1 METTA
6 YFVNPDGLPAE
17 GMPGTALPFPVTT
30 AFSPVITDYIPI
42 EIPPDTN
49 WDITYFLGNSLVE
62 PIEAFPVP
70 FVYSFNTA
78 GVENAPILTYPGEG
92 LVDERLVVN
101 VAGAITPTISGG
113 EPDTCTISPALP
125 AGLTIDNA
133 TGVISGTPTVTVAAK
148 DYTITATNTA
158 GSTTSALRFEVD
170 IDPPKYRYN
179 GTVGSLFTLTK
190 DVTNLNAFPVK
201 IGGPD
206 ATLFF
211 QAASLPAGLTYDA
224 SNGRI
229 SGIATVV
236 SPNTFYSV
244 VLEGPSGNG
253 STSYRIEVL
262 GNVPV
267 ISYPSFSTPTTLLT
281 DQIVSASPTN
291 TGGAVTAGYAVTA
304 GTLPAGLSL
313 DAASGV
319 ISGSPTAI
327 TAAADITITATGAD
341 GWPSTINLTVDAG
354 RPQFDYASHSPSLRT
369 WPVPSPPPPVPV
381 PSAHTLSPVEH
392 SLRASIPA
400 PLVRSPEQLPSAAAT
415 YMVEITATGSVAL
428 AIVPVADRRQ
438 SGAPSITYAGSPYSA
453 TEGLEFSASPTS
465 TGGAPQYHRHRWR
478 PARRHFPQ
486 PHHRSDLRTQPR
498 CRRTGSQFHD
508 HGFQWKR
515 IICRRSADND
525 GAVMLW
531 VWHSIST
538 LSTSPVWSGLS
549 VLERR
554 WWSRGLRWIRGA
566 LDSILIDLDNF
577 DCIIRDVQQFNGVIA
592 VCVATGL
599 VPRLI
604 PTATAWMGVS
614 SGTDSSH
621 STRFQV
627 DIRTRFRADAF
638 VLIHSRPVPPGIRL
652 GSSYP

>member
-1 METTA
+1 MAIRRQGFEWQVRDLGQLPVKRLEDLSNSPQSVFVSGIGNATLTKRNRTADDEFLVLQYTGSSPGIWPNSGNNWKPRGYVNFVVETTA

-92 LVDERLVVN
+92 LVDQRLVVN

-125 AGLTIDNA
+125 AGLTIDNT

-170 IDPPKYRYN
+170 NDPPQYLYN
-179 GTVGSLFTLTK
+179 GTVGNLFTLTK

-201 IGGPD
+201 TGGPD

-211 QAASLPAGLTYDA
+211 LAASLPTGLAYDS
-224 SNGRI
+224 SNGNI
-229 SGIATVV
+229 SGVATVV

-244 VLEGPSGNG
+244 VLQGPSGNG
-253 STSYRIEVL
+253 SATFRIEVL

-341 GWPSTINLTVDAG
+341 GPGSTTINLTVDAG
-354 RPQFDYASHSPSLRT
+354 RPQFDYASPFTIVENVAGSISPTTGSSPISSYALT
-369 WPVPSPPPPVPV
+369 AGAFPSGIGLNTTTGEI
-381 PSAHTLSPVEH
+381 SGTAAFGT
-392 SLRASIPA
+392 AA
-400 PLVRSPEQLPSAAAT
+400 P
-415 YMVEITATGSVAL
+415 YNVEITATGSGGVSDPFPL
-428 AIVPVADRRQ
+428 QIDVNP
-438 SGAPSITYAGSPYSA
+438 GAPSITYAGSPYSA

-465 TGGAPQYHRHRWR
+465 TGGAPDSYTVTAGVLPDGMSLNPTTGQIFGPNLDVVGQVRN
-478 PARRHFPQ
+478 F
-486 PHHRSDLRTQPR
+486 TI
-498 CRRTGSQFHD
+498 TGS
-508 HGFQWKR
+508 
-515 IICRRSADND
+515 
-525 GAVMLW
+525 
-531 VWHSIST
+531 
-538 LSTSPVWSGLS
+538 
-549 VLERR
+549 
-554 WWSRGLRWIRGA
+554 
-566 LDSILIDLDNF
+566 
-577 DCIIRDVQQFNGVIA
+577 NG
-592 VCVATGL
+592 
-599 VPRLI
+599 
-604 PTATAWMGVS
+604 S
-614 SGTDSSH
+614 
-621 STRFQV
+621 
-627 DIRTRFRADAF
+627 
-638 VLIHSRPVPPGIRL
+638 
-652 GSSYP
+652 GSSAAAVQITTVP

>member
-1 METTA
+1 MAIRRQGFEWQVRDLGQLPVKRLEDLSNSPQSVFVSGIGNATLTKRNRTADDEFLVLQYTGSSPGIWPNSGNNWKPRGYVNFVVETTA

-92 LVDERLVVN
+92 TVDQRLVVN

-113 EPDTCTISPALP
+113 EPDTCTISPSLP

-179 GTVGSLFTLTK
+179 GTVGTLFTLTK

-229 SGIATVV
+229 SGIATVI

-262 GNVPV
+262 GNVPI
-267 ISYPSFSTPTTLLT
+267 ISYPSFSTPTTLQT

-313 DAASGV
+313 DAVTGV

-327 TAAADITITATGAD
+327 TTASDITITATGAD
-341 GWPSTINLTVDAG
+341 GTGDTIINLAVVAG
-354 RPQFDYASHSPSLRT
+354 PPQFDYA
-369 WPVPSPPPPVPV
+369 
-381 PSAHTLSPVEH
+381 
-392 SLRASIPA
+392 A
-400 PLVRSPEQLPSAAAT
+400 PLTFVENVAASFSPTTGSSPITSYARTFGVFPSGVSLNTTTGVISGTAPFGSAAP
-415 YMVEITATGSVAL
+415 YDVQITATGPGGTSFPFPVG
-428 AIVPVADRRQ
+428 IDVVPGV
-438 SGAPSITYAGSPYSA
+438 PSITYAGSPYSA

-465 TGGAPQYHRHRWR
+465 TGGAPDSYTLTAGVL
-478 PARRHFPQ
+478 PDGMSLNP
-486 PHHRSDLRTQPR
+486 T
-498 CRRTGSQFHD
+498 TGQIFGPNLD
-508 HGFQWKR
+508 
-515 IICRRSADND
+515 IIGQVR
-525 GAVMLW
+525 
-531 VWHSIST
+531 
-538 LSTSPVWSGLS
+538 
-549 VLERR
+549 
-554 WWSRGLRWIRGA
+554 
-566 LDSILIDLDNF
+566 NF
-577 DCIIRDVQQFNGVIA
+577 TI
-592 VCVATGL
+592 
-599 VPRLI
+599 
-604 PTATAWMGVS
+604 TASNA
-614 SGTDSSH
+614 SGTSAA
-621 STRFQV
+621 TVQITTV
-627 DIRTRFRADAF
+627 
-638 VLIHSRPVPPGIRL
+638 V
-652 GSSYP
+652 

>member
-1 METTA
+1 MAIRRQGFEWQVRDLGQLPIKRLEDLSNSPQSVFVSGIGNATLTKRNRTADDEFLVLQYTGSSPGIWPNSGNNWKPRGYVNFVVETTA

-92 LVDERLVVN
+92 TVDQRLVVN

-170 IDPPKYRYN
+170 TDPPQYRYN

-201 IGGPD
+201 MGGPD
-206 ATLFF
+206 AIAFVLGG
-211 QAASLPAGLTYDA
+211 ALPAGLAYDA

-253 STSYRIEVL
+253 ATNFRIEVL

-341 GWPSTINLTVDAG
+341 GSGSTTINLTVDAG
-354 RPQFDYASHSPSLRT
+354 RPQFDYASPFTIAENVAGSISPTTGSSPISSYALT
-369 WPVPSPPPPVPV
+369 SGAFPSGIGLNTTTGEI
-381 PSAHTLSPVEH
+381 SGTAAFGT
-392 SLRASIPA
+392 AA
-400 PLVRSPEQLPSAAAT
+400 PYNVD
-415 YMVEITATGSVAL
+415 ITATGSGGVSDPFPL
-428 AIVPVADRRQ
+428 QIDVNP
-438 SGAPSITYAGSPYSA
+438 GAPSITYAGSPYSA

-465 TGGAPQYHRHRWR
+465 TGGAPDSYTVTAGVLPDGMSLNPTTGQIFGPNLDVVGQVRN
-478 PARRHFPQ
+478 F
-486 PHHRSDLRTQPR
+486 TI
-498 CRRTGSQFHD
+498 TGS
-508 HGFQWKR
+508 
-515 IICRRSADND
+515 N
-525 GAVMLW
+525 
-531 VWHSIST
+531 
-538 LSTSPVWSGLS
+538 
-549 VLERR
+549 
-554 WWSRGLRWIRGA
+554 
-566 LDSILIDLDNF
+566 
-577 DCIIRDVQQFNGVIA
+577 
-592 VCVATGL
+592 
-599 VPRLI
+599 
-604 PTATAWMGVS
+604 VS
-614 SGTDSSH
+614 
-621 STRFQV
+621 
-627 DIRTRFRADAF
+627 
-638 VLIHSRPVPPGIRL
+638 
-652 GSSYP
+652 GSSAAAVQITTVP

>member
-1 METTA
+1 MAIRRQGFEWQVRDLGQLPVKRLEDLSNSPQSVFVSGIGNATLTKRNRTADDEFLVLQYTGSSPGIWPNSGNNWKPRGYVNFVVETTA

-92 LVDERLVVN
+92 LVDQRLVVN

-125 AGLTIDNA
+125 AGLTIDNT

-170 IDPPKYRYN
+170 VDPPKYSYL
-179 GTVGSLFTLTK
+179 GSPYVLTK
-190 DVTNLNAFPVK
+190 DVTIINAVPTK
-201 IGGPD
+201 TDGPD
-206 ATLFF
+206 AIAFVLGG
-211 QAASLPAGLTYDA
+211 ALPAGLTYDPTD
-224 SNGRI
+224 GRI
-229 SGIATVV
+229 HGIATVV

-244 VLEGPSGNG
+244 VLNGPSGNG
-253 STSYRIEVL
+253 STNFRIEVL

-267 ISYPSFSTPTTLLT
+267 ISYPDFSTPTTLLT

-341 GWPSTINLTVDAG
+341 GPGSTTINLTVDAG
-354 RPQFDYASHSPSLRT
+354 RPQFDYASPFTIVENVAGSISPTTGSSPISSYALT
-369 WPVPSPPPPVPV
+369 AGAFPSGIGLNTTTGEI
-381 PSAHTLSPVEH
+381 SGTAAFGT
-392 SLRASIPA
+392 AA
-400 PLVRSPEQLPSAAAT
+400 P
-415 YMVEITATGSVAL
+415 YNVEITATGSGGVSDPFPL
-428 AIVPVADRRQ
+428 QIDVNP
-438 SGAPSITYAGSPYSA
+438 GAPSITYAGSPYSA

-465 TGGAPQYHRHRWR
+465 TGGAPDSYTVTAGVLPDGMSLNPTTGQIFGPNLDVVGQVRN
-478 PARRHFPQ
+478 F
-486 PHHRSDLRTQPR
+486 TI
-498 CRRTGSQFHD
+498 TGS
-508 HGFQWKR
+508 
-515 IICRRSADND
+515 
-525 GAVMLW
+525 
-531 VWHSIST
+531 
-538 LSTSPVWSGLS
+538 
-549 VLERR
+549 
-554 WWSRGLRWIRGA
+554 
-566 LDSILIDLDNF
+566 
-577 DCIIRDVQQFNGVIA
+577 NG
-592 VCVATGL
+592 
-599 VPRLI
+599 
-604 PTATAWMGVS
+604 S
-614 SGTDSSH
+614 
-621 STRFQV
+621 
-627 DIRTRFRADAF
+627 
-638 VLIHSRPVPPGIRL
+638 
-652 GSSYP
+652 GSSAAAVQITTVP